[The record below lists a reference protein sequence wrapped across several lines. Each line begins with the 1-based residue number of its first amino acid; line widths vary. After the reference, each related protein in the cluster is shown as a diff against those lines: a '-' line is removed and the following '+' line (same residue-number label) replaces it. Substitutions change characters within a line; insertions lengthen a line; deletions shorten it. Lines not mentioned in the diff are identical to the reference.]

1 MEKSARIG
9 KTLTWMVG
17 FLIIVF
23 TLVLLV
29 IASVLLSGS
38 KRVSDGWDSIEFK
51 EYGLKDLEKQN
62 DIIYIL
68 NSEVDFNGEDIKFFN
83 AITFSLDELS
93 EIKNNE
99 DKSVIEV
106 FNLEK
111 INSLFDNNLEKTL
124 LEKGFDEDAVE
135 KVGMVVDN
143 FREGEFV
150 NSVTDVLDENCGNYI
165 FGFPFGVI
173 DNTGNSPKT
182 VELYDEIFDREVENW
197 DESAEFT
204 FFYNEHYFKI
214 KYRKLKECK

>member
-23 TLVLLV
+23 TLVILV

-38 KRVSDGWDSIEFK
+38 KRVSDGWDSIEFQ

-111 INSLFDNNLEKTL
+111 INSLFELQL
-124 LEKGFDEDAVE
+124 LLAQLVIHLILFLLIE
-135 KVGMVVDN
+135 
-143 FREGEFV
+143 R
-150 NSVTDVLDENCGNYI
+150 I
-165 FGFPFGVI
+165 FLVPLQ
-173 DNTGNSPKT
+173 TYS
-182 VELYDEIFDREVENW
+182 
-197 DESAEFT
+197 
-204 FFYNEHYFKI
+204 
-214 KYRKLKECK
+214 KLL